1 MVIDIFVSEDMD
13 LPIKR
18 EIGFVSTTLASE
30 RSEAIAMLKEEANK
44 LGGNA
49 LILLRAGRVL
59 SDPHFPS
66 NEFYAHAVVVEI

>member
-1 MVIDIFVSEDMD
+1 MLLLVQGAFVQD
-13 LPIKR
+13 
-18 EIGFVSTTLASE
+18 A
-30 RSEAIAMLKEEANK
+30 AIAMLKEEANK